1 MRTIARF
8 FIVLFCLTFLVNQAH
23 SLGSE
28 TLSEVVS
35 RLTTYTVRGL
45 VVVQSRIELSDKGRD
60 LLTTRVE
67 AEAIEAHLEQTGYA
81 KRDQTENMI
90 EYMGALAREA
100 EAEKKFQEA
109 SADLAEYLDSL
120 E

>member
-1 MRTIARF
+1 MRSIARF

-67 AEAIEAHLEQTGYA
+67 AIEAHLEQTGYA

>member
-1 MRTIARF
+1 MRTIARL
-8 FIVLFCLTFLVNQAH
+8 FIALFCLTFLVNQAH

-28 TLSEVVS
+28 TLTEVVS
-35 RLTTYTVRGL
+35 RLMTYTVRGL
-45 VVVQSRIELSDKGRD
+45 GVVQSRIELRDKGRD

-67 AEAIEAHLEQTGYA
+67 AIETHLEQTGYA
-81 KRDQTENMI
+81 KRDQTEKMI
-90 EYMGALAREA
+90 EYMGALAQEA